1 MSTLLEVRNVSK
13 RFTVPRGLS
22 GRPATVHAV
31 DDVSFAIAPGETLG
45 LVGESGCGKSTVGKM
60 IVRLLEP
67 TEGTILLDGTDI
79 THASYRAMRPM
90 RRKVQ
95 MIFQDPNG
103 SLDPRQRSG
112 DIVEEPLIVH
122 GLGSSRERKAK
133 VAELFAHV
141 GLRRDQMDNVPSK
154 FSGGQRQRLA
164 IARALALS
172 PSLIVADEPVSALDV
187 SIQAQVVNLMSDIQK
202 EFGLAYLFVAHD
214 LGIVQHIS
222 DRVAVMYL
230 GRIVEIGDT
239 AAIYHR
245 PSHPYTRTLMDAVP
259 LPDPSRRHGRIKV
272 PRGEVPSPIDP
283 PAGCAFHP
291 RCPDGDG
298 NLPRRTAGPSPR
310 CIGRRGRL
318 PSCRIAAPEPALRR

>member
-1 MSTLLEVRNVSK
+1 MSTLLDVRRISK
-13 RFTVPRGLS
+13 RFTVPRGMS
-22 GRPATVHAV
+22 GRPATVYAV

-67 TEGTILLDGTDI
+67 NEGQILLDGADI
-79 THASYRAMRPM
+79 THASHRAMRPM

-103 SLDPRQRSG
+103 SLDPRQRAG

-122 GLGSSRERKAK
+122 GLGNASERRAR
-133 VAELFAHV
+133 VADLFARV
-141 GLRRDQMDNVPSK
+141 GLRPDQMASVPSK

-164 IARALALS
+164 IARALALN

-187 SIQAQVVNLMSDIQK
+187 SIQAQVVNLMADIQK

-239 AAIYHR
+239 AAVYR
-245 PSHPYTRTLMDAVP
+245 QPSHPYTRTLMDAVP
-259 LPDPSRRHGRIKV
+259 RPDPARRHSRAKV
-272 PRGEVPSPIDP
+272 PRGEVPSPLDP
-283 PAGCAFHP
+283 PPGCTFHP
-291 RCPDGDG
+291 RCPLAT
-298 NLPRRTAGPSPR
+298 N
-310 CIGRRGRL
+310 I
-318 PSCRIAAPEPALRR
+318 CRAERPALRRVASGAEAACHHAD

>member
-1 MSTLLEVRNVSK
+1 MTALLDVKNIAK
-13 RFTVPRGLS
+13 RFMVPRGMS
-22 GRPATVHAV
+22 GTPSTVHAV
-31 DDVSFAIAPGETLG
+31 DGVSFAIAPGETLG

-67 TEGTILLDGTDI
+67 DEGRILLDGADI
-79 THASYRAMRPM
+79 THASHRQMRPM

-95 MIFQDPNG
+95 MVFQDPNG

-122 GLGSSRERKAK
+122 GLGSAAERKAK
-133 VAELFAHV
+133 VADLFARV
-141 GLRRDQMDNVPSK
+141 GLRPDQMANVPSK

-164 IARALALS
+164 IARALALN
-172 PSLIVADEPVSALDV
+172 PALIVADEPVSALDV
-187 SIQAQVVNLMSDIQK
+187 SIQAQVVNLMADIQK

-230 GRIVEIGDT
+230 GRIVEIGQT
-239 AAIYHR
+239 AAVYGR

-259 LPDPSRRHGRIKV
+259 RPDPARRHSRIRV
-272 PRGEVPSPIDP
+272 PRGEVPSPLDP
-283 PAGCAFHP
+283 PSGCTFHP
-291 RCPDGDG
+291 RCPVATDV
-298 NLPRRTAGPSPR
+298 
-310 CIGRRGRL
+310 
-318 PSCRIAAPEPALRR
+318 CRFERPALRRVASGAEAACHHAE

>member
-1 MSTLLEVRNVSK
+1 MTKLLDVRNISK
-13 RFTVPRGLS
+13 RFTVSRGI
-22 GRPATVHAV
+22 GVGTATVYAV
-31 DDVSFAIAPGETLG
+31 DDVSFSIAAGETLG

-67 TEGTILLDGTDI
+67 DAGSITLDGTDI
-79 THASYRAMRPM
+79 THASHRSMRPL

-103 SLDPRQRSG
+103 SLDPRQRAS
-112 DIVEEPLIVH
+112 DIVEEPLVVH
-122 GLGSSRERKAK
+122 GLGNAAERRERVSA
-133 VAELFAHV
+133 LFARV
-141 GLRRDQMDNVPSK
+141 GLRPDQMANVPSK

-164 IARALALS
+164 IARALALN

-214 LGIVQHIS
+214 LGVVQHIS
-222 DRVAVMYL
+222 NRVAVMYL

-239 AAIYHR
+239 ASVYHR

-259 LPDPSRRHGRIKV
+259 RPDPARRHGRIKV
-272 PRGEVPSPIDP
+272 PRGEVPSPLNP
-283 PAGCAFHP
+283 TTGCAFHP
-291 RCPDGDG
+291 RCPLADD
-298 NLPRRTAGPSPR
+298 
-310 CIGRRGRL
+310 I
-318 PSCRIAAPEPALRR
+318 CRSERPQLRRVASGAEAACHHADSAAVAA

>member
-1 MSTLLEVRNVSK
+1 MSTLLEVRNISK
-13 RFTVPRGLS
+13 RFTVLRGMS
-22 GRPATVHAV
+22 GRPATVLAV
-31 DDVSFAIAPGETLG
+31 DDVSFSIAPGETLG

-60 IVRLLEP
+60 IVRLLKP
-67 TEGTILLDGTDI
+67 DEGQILLDGTDI
-79 THASYRAMRPM
+79 THASHRAMRPM

-122 GLGSSRERKAK
+122 GLGSRSERKAK
-133 VAELFAHV
+133 VVDLLARV
-141 GLRRDQMDNVPSK
+141 GLRPDQMGDVPSR
-154 FSGGQRQRLA
+154 FSGGQKQRLA
-164 IARALALS
+164 IARALALN

-230 GRIVEIGDT
+230 GRVVEIGDT
-239 AAIYHR
+239 AAVYHR

-259 LPDPSRRHGRIKV
+259 RADPSRRHSRIKV
-272 PRGEVPSPIDP
+272 QRGEVPSPLDP
-283 PAGCAFHP
+283 PSGCTFHP
-291 RCPDGDG
+291 RCPIATDI
-298 NLPRRTAGPSPR
+298 
-310 CIGRRGRL
+310 CRL
-318 PSCRIAAPEPALRR
+318 ERPTLRRVASGAEAACHHAD

>member
-1 MSTLLEVRNVSK
+1 MTTLLDVRNISK
-13 RFTVPRGLS
+13 RFTVPRGIGGGS
-22 GRPATVHAV
+22 ATVHAV
-31 DDVSFAIAPGETLG
+31 DDVSFSIARGETLG

-67 TEGTILLDGTDI
+67 SDGQILLEGDDI
-79 THASYRAMRPM
+79 THASHRTMRPL

-95 MIFQDPNG
+95 MIFQDPNA
-103 SLDPRQRSG
+103 SLDPRQRAA

-122 GLGSSRERKAK
+122 GLGRASEREAK
-133 VAELFAHV
+133 VTDLFARV
-141 GLRRDQMDNVPSK
+141 GLRPDQMPNVPSK

-164 IARALALS
+164 IARALALN

-202 EFGLAYLFVAHD
+202 EFGLAYLFIAHD
-214 LGIVQHIS
+214 LGVVQHIS

-239 AAIYHR
+239 AAVYHR

-259 LPDPSRRHGRIKV
+259 RADPARRHSRIRV
-272 PRGEVPSPIDP
+272 PRGEVPSPLDP

-291 RCPDGDG
+291 RCPIATDIC
-298 NLPRRTAGPSPR
+298 RQQRPS
-310 CIGRRGRL
+310 
-318 PSCRIAAPEPALRR
+318 LRRVASGAEAACHHAE

>member
-1 MSTLLEVRNVSK
+1 MTSLLAVEGISK
-13 RFTVPRGLS
+13 RFTVSRGI
-22 GRPATVHAV
+22 GGGTATVHAV
-31 DDVSFAIAPGETLG
+31 DDVSFSIAAGETLG

-67 TEGTILLDGTDI
+67 DEGRIRLDGADV
-79 THASYRAMRPM
+79 THASYRAMRPL

-103 SLDPRQRSG
+103 SLDPRQRAG

-122 GLGSSRERKAK
+122 GLGNAAERRRR
-133 VAELFAHV
+133 VADLFARV
-141 GLRRDQMDNVPSK
+141 GLRPDQMGNVPSK

-164 IARALALS
+164 IARALALQ

-187 SIQAQVVNLMSDIQK
+187 SIQAQVVNLMADIQK

-214 LGIVQHIS
+214 LGVVQHIS

-239 AAIYHR
+239 AAVYHR
-245 PSHPYTRTLMDAVP
+245 PSHPYTRTLMEAVP
-259 LPDPSRRHGRIKV
+259 RPDPARRHSRVRV
-272 PRGEVPSPIDP
+272 PRGEVPSPLDP
-283 PAGCAFHP
+283 PPGCTFHP
-291 RCPDGDG
+291 RCPIATDIC
-298 NLPRRTAGPSPR
+298 RRERP
-310 CIGRRGRL
+310 L
-318 PSCRIAAPEPALRR
+318 LRRVASGAQAACHHAE

>member
-1 MSTLLEVRNVSK
+1 MTKLLNVKGISK
-13 RFTVPRGLS
+13 RFKVSRGLGS
-22 GRPATVHAV
+22 VAATVHAV
-31 DDVSFAIAPGETLG
+31 DGVSFSIAAGETLG

-67 TEGTILLDGTDI
+67 DEGEILFDGANI
-79 THASYRAMRPM
+79 THASHRAMRPL

-103 SLDPRQRSG
+103 SLDPRQRAG

-122 GLGSSRERKAK
+122 RLGNAAARKSK
-133 VAELFAHV
+133 VAELFARV
-141 GLRRDQMDNVPSK
+141 GLRPDQMGNVPSK

-164 IARALALS
+164 IARALALN
-172 PSLIVADEPVSALDV
+172 PALIVADEPVSALDV

-202 EFGLAYLFVAHD
+202 EFGLAYLFIAHD
-214 LGIVQHIS
+214 LGVVQHIS

-239 AAIYHR
+239 AAVYHR

-259 LPDPSRRHGRIKV
+259 RPDPARRKNRIAV
-272 PRGEVPSPIDP
+272 PRGEVPSPLDP
-283 PAGCAFHP
+283 PPGCAFHP
-291 RCPDGDG
+291 RCPIATD
-298 NLPRRTAGPSPR
+298 
-310 CIGRRGRL
+310 I
-318 PSCRIAAPEPALRR
+318 CRAERPMLRRVVSGAEVACHHAD

>member
-1 MSTLLEVRNVSK
+1 MTKLLDVRNISK
-13 RFTVPRGLS
+13 RFTVPRGIS
-22 GRPATVHAV
+22 GGSAIVHAV
-31 DDVSFAIAPGETLG
+31 DDVSFSIARGETLG

-67 TEGTILLDGTDI
+67 SEGQILLEGDDI
-79 THASYRAMRPM
+79 SHASHRAMRPL

-103 SLDPRQRSG
+103 SLNPRQRAA
-112 DIVEEPLIVH
+112 DLVEEPLIVH
-122 GLGSSRERKAK
+122 GLGSASERGAK
-133 VAELFAHV
+133 VADLFARV
-141 GLRRDQMDNVPSK
+141 GLRSDQMLNVPSK

-164 IARALALS
+164 IARALALN
-172 PSLIVADEPVSALDV
+172 PLLIVADEPVSALDV
-187 SIQAQVVNLMSDIQK
+187 SIQAQVINLMSDIQK

-239 AAIYHR
+239 AAVYHR

-259 LPDPSRRHGRIKV
+259 RADPTHRHSRIRV
-272 PRGEVPSPIDP
+272 PRGEVPSPLNP
-283 PAGCAFHP
+283 PTGCAFHP
-291 RCPDGDG
+291 RCP
-298 NLPRRTAGPSPR
+298 
-310 CIGRRGRL
+310 
-318 PSCRIAAPEPALRR
+318 IATDICHQQRPLLRRVASGAEAACHNSD

>member
-1 MSTLLEVRNVSK
+1 MTALLDVRNISK
-13 RFTVPRGLS
+13 RFIVPRGMS

-31 DDVSFAIAPGETLG
+31 DDVSFSVAPGETLG

-67 TEGTILLDGTDI
+67 DEGQVLVDGADI
-79 THASYRAMRPM
+79 THASHRAMRPL
-90 RRKVQ
+90 RRKLQ

-103 SLDPRQRSG
+103 SLDPRQRAV

-122 GLGSSRERKAK
+122 GLGGASERKAR
-133 VAELFAHV
+133 VAELFARV
-141 GLRRDQMDNVPSK
+141 GLRPDQMGNVPSK

-164 IARALALS
+164 IARALALN

-187 SIQAQVVNLMSDIQK
+187 SIQAQVVNLMADIQK
-202 EFGLAYLFVAHD
+202 EFGLTYLFVAHD

-239 AAIYHR
+239 AAVYQR
-245 PSHPYTRTLMDAVP
+245 PGHPYTRTLMDAVP
-259 LPDPSRRHGRIKV
+259 RPDPSRRHSRIKV
-272 PRGEVPSPIDP
+272 PRGEVPSPLDP
-283 PAGCAFHP
+283 PPGCAFHP
-291 RCPDGDG
+291 RCPIATG
-298 NLPRRTAGPSPR
+298 
-310 CIGRRGRL
+310 I
-318 PSCRIAAPEPALRR
+318 CRAERPALRLISSGAEAACHHAD

>member
-1 MSTLLEVRNVSK
+1 MTVLLDVRNISK
-13 RFTVPRGLS
+13 RFTVPRGMS

-31 DDVSFAIAPGETLG
+31 DDVSFSIAPGETLG

-67 TEGTILLDGTDI
+67 NEGRILLDGTDI
-79 THASYRAMRPM
+79 THATHRAMRPM

-122 GLGSSRERKAK
+122 GLGNAAERKAR
-133 VAELFAHV
+133 VADLFARV
-141 GLRRDQMDNVPSK
+141 GLRPDQMGNVPSK

-164 IARALALS
+164 IARALALN

-239 AAIYHR
+239 AAIFHR
-245 PSHPYTRTLMDAVP
+245 PGHPYSRTLMDAVP
-259 LPDPSRRHGRIKV
+259 RPDPTRRHCRIKV
-272 PRGEVPSPIDP
+272 PRGEVPSPLDP
-283 PAGCAFHP
+283 PSGCTFHP
-291 RCPDGDG
+291 RCPIATD
-298 NLPRRTAGPSPR
+298 
-310 CIGRRGRL
+310 I
-318 PSCRIAAPEPALRR
+318 CRAERPALRRVASGADAAWHHAD

>member
-1 MSTLLEVRNVSK
+1 MTTLLDVRNISK
-13 RFTVPRGLS
+13 QFTVSRGVS
-22 GRPATVHAV
+22 GGSATVHAV
-31 DDVSFAIAPGETLG
+31 DDVSFSIARGETLG

-67 TEGTILLDGTDI
+67 NAGKILLEGTDI
-79 THASYRAMRPM
+79 AHVSHRIMRPL

-103 SLDPRQRSG
+103 SLDPRQRAG
-112 DIVEEPLIVH
+112 DLVEEPLIVH
-122 GLGSSRERKAK
+122 GLGTASERRAK
-133 VAELFAHV
+133 VADLFARV
-141 GLRRDQMDNVPSK
+141 GLRADQMGNVPSK

-164 IARALALS
+164 IARALALN

-214 LGIVQHIS
+214 LGVVQHIS
-222 DRVAVMYL
+222 NRVAVMYL

-239 AAIYHR
+239 GAIYHR

-259 LPDPSRRHGRIKV
+259 RPDPARRHSRIRV
-272 PRGEVPSPIDP
+272 PRGEVPSPLDP
-283 PAGCAFHP
+283 PPGCAFHP
-291 RCPDGDG
+291 RCPIA
-298 NLPRRTAGPSPR
+298 TE
-310 CIGRRGRL
+310 I
-318 PSCRIAAPEPALRR
+318 CRQMRPPLRRVASGAEAACHHAE